1 MNDLTAAAP
10 NGAVAASWVPNQAD
24 VAALT
29 TRPGIVSWVK
39 VRSGPMCVA
48 RCDAWKAILSLDEAD
63 GRTWYHVSVSGG
75 RVGSG
80 KPELPTWAQ
89 LQSARDALFRHDAV
103 VVQIL
108 PPRSEWYS
116 IGDVLHLWQ
125 RLGADRLVPDMRRGG
140 EL

>member
-1 MNDLTAAAP
+1 MSEITVAAP
-10 NGAVAASWVPNQAD
+10 TGAVVASWVPSHAD
-24 VAALT
+24 VVALT
-29 TRPGIVSWVK
+29 TQPEIVSWVQAP
-39 VRSGPMCVA
+39 GGLMCVA
-48 RCDAWKAILSLDEAD
+48 RLGNWKAILSLDEAD

-80 KPELPTWAQ
+80 KPVLPTWGQ
-89 LQSARDALFRHDAV
+89 LRSARDALFRHDAV

-108 PPRSEWYS
+108 PPRGEWYS
-116 IGDVLHLWQ
+116 LGEVLHLWQ